1 MMKNQIYLSKLY
13 LDNACYIS
21 KWYLDN
27 ACCLRLQSNLI
38 FDGKV

>member
-21 KWYLDN
+21 KLYLDN
-27 ACCLRLQSNLI
+27 ACSLRLQSNLI
-38 FDGKV
+38 LDGKV

>member
-21 KWYLDN
+21 KLYLDN
-27 ACCLRLQSNLI
+27 ACSLRLQSNLI
-38 FDGKV
+38 LDRKV